1 MSITG
6 SKKNKLAMVDLDD
19 TLIFTLRPN
28 HMAYQAALREQGF
41 DLTLEEYASFCNGH
55 SYKDFLPR
63 IMGKAHPAM
72 ELVHNRKTE
81 LYAEC
86 LKSAEVNTALVDI
99 LRSIKPQYNIALVTT
114 ASRTNVDR
122 ILSHFGLDDIFD
134 ALITREDVAK
144 SKPDPAGYLL
154 AMEKFRVKK
163 ENCIIFEDS
172 PSGIKAALAS
182 GCPTMCIKNGD

>member
-1 MSITG
+1 
-6 SKKNKLAMVDLDD
+6 MVDLDD

-28 HMAYQAALREQGF
+28 HLAYQTALMEQGF
-41 DLTLEEYASFCNGH
+41 DLSLEEYSSFCNGH
-55 SYKDFLPR
+55 SYKDFLPK
-63 IMGKAHPAM
+63 IMGEGHPAM
-72 ELVHNRKTE
+72 ETVHDRKTE
-81 LYAEC
+81 LYAQC
-86 LKSAEVNTALVDI
+86 LKAAEINSPLVDI
-99 LRSIKPQYNIALVTT
+99 LRAIKPQYNIALVTT
-114 ASRTNVDR
+114 ASRTNVER

-154 AMEKFRVKK
+154 AMEKFGVKK

-182 GCPTMCIKNGD
+182 GCATMCVKNGE